1 MFALLGPV
9 ATESGHPEGRRPV
22 SVQRR
27 GRVRQRRQAPEGGA
41 LRRLRHRR
49 RRVVR
54 HRRRRHND
62 CSGAVFIK
70 NMLYSCRKDNIP
82 DKVLSLYLNPQLSFF
97 FLRVH

>member
-1 MFALLGPV
+1 M
-9 ATESGHPEGRRPV
+9 ATEPGHSEGRRPV

-54 HRRRRHND
+54 HRRRRHVG
-62 CSGAVFIK
+62 CSGADFFTNHHV
-70 NMLYSCRKDNIP
+70 ML
-82 DKVLSLYLNPQLSFF
+82 
-97 FLRVH
+97 VHVGYNSRYDS